1 MSALRRLI
9 RRQAGLYL
17 FLRSVIMFF
26 RRGKLGL
33 RSVHRT
39 FYLARGAAVASDLKA
54 GAYSYIGTDSW
65 IGPRV
70 TLGNYAMIGPRVAIV
85 GRDHLFTKPGTPIIF
100 SGRPELP
107 STEIGDDVWIG
118 YGAIV
123 IAGVSIGR
131 GAIVAAGAVVTRDV
145 PPYTIVG
152 GVPAKRIG
160 QRFSTERELTAH
172 EQMLSRNPSRGV
184 YCDDQ

>member
-1 MSALRRLI
+1 
-9 RRQAGLYL
+9 
-17 FLRSVIMFF
+17 
-26 RRGKLGL
+26 
-33 RSVHRT
+33 
-39 FYLARGAAVASDLKA
+39 
-54 GAYSYIGTDSW
+54 
-65 IGPRV
+65 
-70 TLGNYAMIGPRVAIV
+70 MIGPRVAIV